1 MAKFKSKKSMSLC
14 TAWRNVSVH
23 SFCFPNARMTDIPLK
38 EDFARAKIGAPVDYA
53 SLSDSLIAGF
63 M

>member
-1 MAKFKSKKSMSLC
+1 M
-14 TAWRNVSVH
+14 H